1 MKMKEVEA
9 NARLCYNKSIIRDET
24 ISRLQQHEA
33 DLKRLG
39 VEHLYMFGSMARSE
53 AKDSS
58 DC

>member
-9 NARLCYNKSIIRDET
+9 NARLCYNKSIIRNET